1 MSIANVSLSKNH
13 SQCIHL
19 PVRLYRYMTN
29 NGHLITWTQIL
40 VQSLLLFCEHKDANL
55 FMMCETS
62 HTSPRKKSG
71 YWGTLLMYLHKIFSN
86 QSLGNI
92 HCKMSNRK
100 EPIKPFSIIA
110 NSKIKFS
117 LLNIAT
123 VLHLNLLSIQ
133 LGKWEDKYNNNKTH
147 LIYIKHVNYIVSK

>member
-1 MSIANVSLSKNH
+1 MCIANVSLSKTH

-19 PVRLYRYMTN
+19 PARLYRYMTN
-29 NGHLITWTQIL
+29 NGHLITWTPIL

-55 FMMCETS
+55 FMIRETS
-62 HTSPRKKSG
+62 HTSPPKKWF
-71 YWGTLLMYLHKIFSN
+71 WGTLLMYLHKIFSN
-86 QSLGNI
+86 QSLGKI
-92 HCKMSNRK
+92 HYKMSNRK

-110 NSKIKFS
+110 NNKIKFS